1 MTCGLLERGTIELYW
16 YGELSQGERDEARRH
31 LDRCLECRQALHD
44 IEIIAAALAE
54 RPEVASPPG
63 GDWSRFMAE
72 LSAAVAAEP
81 RPKRTPPAES
91 VTRAGRHRLV
101 PYLASAALLALVTM
115 SVFTLVRGRS
125 ATPPADG
132 FRADVAMDV
141 SFEARPPSLPD
152 PALVSLSDQHFQR
165 SKLVLLGLTTRD
177 TAAPAAED
185 WEYERDLAATLLQD
199 TRLYRRAV
207 EEHGMTGLA
216 DVLRDL
222 EMVLLQTSMSEGP
235 DRESLEGIQRL
246 IRRRDLLT
254 RMSVVHAGGF

>member
-1 MTCGLLERGTIELYW
+1 MTCDVLAKGTIELYW
-16 YGELSQGERDEARRH
+16 YGELSQEERDGARRH

-44 IEIIAAALAE
+44 LEIIAAALAE
-54 RPEVASPPG
+54 RPQVASPPG

-72 LSAAVAAEP
+72 LSAAAAAEP
-81 RPKRTPPAES
+81 RPTPMSPAVSVRRT
-91 VTRAGRHRLV
+91 GRHRLV
-101 PYLASAALLALVTM
+101 PYFASAALLALVTM

-125 ATPPADG
+125 ATLPADG
-132 FRADVAMDV
+132 VQADGVVDV
-141 SFEARPPSLPD
+141 SFDAGPSSVPD

-177 TAAPAAED
+177 TAAPAAAD

-254 RMSVVHAGGF
+254 RMSVVRAGGF